1 MQATAHLM
9 AQAHSEKRLSEH
21 IHCPSQVIVSHR
33 AHFQQ
38 VQMSPGDI
46 NEQILSRA
54 SHYHFVSRPQVRHWS
69 SARWDSH
76 ISLLCSISE
85 ISSSGE
91 E

>member
-1 MQATAHLM
+1 M
-9 AQAHSEKRLSEH
+9 AQAHSEKHLSEH

-69 SARWDSH
+69 SARWGNQSH
-76 ISLLCSISE
+76 FTAVFNLRNFIKRRGVILHL
-85 ISSSGE
+85 
-91 E
+91 